1 MILEM
6 RSICKD
12 YPMGKSVL
20 HVLKNVNL
28 TINEG
33 DYVAIMGPSGSGKST
48 LMNLIGC
55 LDVPTSGTYRLAGQ
69 EIGVCT
75 DNQLADI
82 RNKKL
87 GFVFQSFHLLPKM
100 HALDNVALPLLFG
113 GVKKSERR
121 KRAAEALKTV
131 GLEDKL
137 YSLPNQLSGGQCQ
150 RVAIARAIVGKPALL
165 LADEPTGALDS
176 TSGRQVMAL
185 FRKLH
190 ENGSTIIMIT
200 HDPGIASYADTVYH
214 IFDGVLTGDASEVR
228 AASRANEEL
237 WAHAQEDLGAGDDE
251 KEEGNASK
259 EGAAPGFAAPSG
271 KHKD

>member
-6 RSICKD
+6 KAICKD
-12 YPMGKSVL
+12 YPMGKSIL
-20 HVLKNVNL
+20 HVLKNVYL
-28 TINEG
+28 TVDEG

-121 KRAAEALKTV
+121 KRAAEALKIV
-131 GLEDKL
+131 GLEDKF

-185 FRKLH
+185 FRQLH
-190 ENGSTIIMIT
+190 DSGSTIIMIT
-200 HDPGIASYADTVYH
+200 HDPGIASYADKVYH
-214 IFDGVLTGDASEVR
+214 IFDGVLTGDASEVQ
-228 AASRANEEL
+228 AAAKANEAL
-237 WAHAQEDLGAGDDE
+237 WAHAQEDLGRGKDG
-251 KEEGNASK
+251 KTEGNASGD
-259 EGAAPGFAAPSG
+259 EEVPGFAAPSEE
-271 KHKD
+271 KK

>member
-1 MILEM
+1 MILKLDH
-6 RSICKD
+6 INKD
-12 YPMGKSVL
+12 YNTGKLIVPVL
-20 HVLKNVNL
+20 HDVSLHVE
-28 TINEG
+28 EG
-33 DYVAIMGPSGSGKST
+33 EYVAIMGPSGSGKST

-100 HALDNVALPLLFG
+100 NALDNVALPLLFG
-113 GVKKSERR
+113 GVKKAERR
-121 KRAAEALKTV
+121 RRAAEALKIV

-185 FRKLH
+185 FRQLH
-190 ENGSTIIMIT
+190 DSGSTIIMIT
-200 HDPGIASYADTVYH
+200 HDPGIAGYADTVYH
-214 IFDGVLTGDASEVR
+214 IFDGVLTGDAREVQE
-228 AASRANEEL
+228 AARANEEQ
-237 WAHAQEDLGAGDDE
+237 WAHASNLAAGSVPASGQTETEDDGPELR
-251 KEEGNASK
+251 
-259 EGAAPGFAAPSG
+259 
-271 KHKD
+271 